1 MVHPAKSWIS
11 NGIMCQDALCV
22 CVCLPIADYVPAW
35 IALGVDAHC
44 VLPMVWMHKHDSEE
58 TLHGQGLNPRSVNP
72 PIRDNSTESI
82 RSFQEMPALHNE
94 IQFFTISSKL
104 GCQLSIWLKCK
115 AHKKCVPVCLGA
127 CVPVCLC
134 ACVPKCQYWRSLIM
148 QGALGPCSQFVGRIS
163 LVLSFTIKGGNFCF
177 ITSFL
182 PIPPK
187 VRYYGLRNFVSGRS
201 QKIGHFAVSTLPI
214 FRWWVHYAD
223 KWGINMLVKPEPS
236 MASRGWETLK
246 ASNPPRFSSMHSSSL
261 KTPKLGHNI
270 ANGLVEHVMGP

>member
-1 MVHPAKSWIS
+1 MVHPPKSWIS

-22 CVCLPIADYVPAW
+22 CVCVCVSQLQIMCPHELHLVLMHIVYCQWCGCTNMIARRPYMGRDW
-35 IALGVDAHC
+35 ILD
-44 VLPMVWMHKHDSEE
+44 L
-58 TLHGQGLNPRSVNP
+58 
-72 PIRDNSTESI
+72 SI
-82 RSFQEMPALHNE
+82 RPFE
-94 IQFFTISSKL
+94 ITQLRASDPFKRCLRFTMRFNSSQFLLSSGANCQSDWNVKL
-104 GCQLSIWLKCK
+104 IKS
-115 AHKKCVPVCLGA
+115 
-127 CVPVCLC
+127 VCLC
-134 ACVPKCQYWRSLIM
+134 ALVPKCQYWRSLVM
-148 QGALGPCSQFVGRIS
+148 QGPCSQFVGRIS
-163 LVLSFTIKGGNFCF
+163 LVLSFTIKGGK
-177 ITSFL
+177 TSFL

-246 ASNPPRFSSMHSSSL
+246 ASNPPKFSSMQSSSL

-270 ANGLVEHVMGP
+270 ANGLVEHVMGA